1 MKQDSSPSLEKLSP
15 RVPWSMADSPMPLRK
30 GDGSFR
36 HRAKCS
42 EVPAF
47 RGGQRPDIFHLFFPA
62 LWHLGCLVYA
72 WIRHQYVCAFFL
84 IGGLKK
90 GTKLSCFLYLKLGML
105 WHSCRQLPKLHVWRP
120 SKRVWFSVWPR
131 YSGICNAWQDEL
143 TTFFWSHLWPASWHA
158 LCNWSGSLEVW
169 FESIC
174 RWEKTKFRTS
184 GWWQCGCP
192 PPTALFFQVLLSP
205 NRAALCAMAEIEIEI
220 HHAMTGE
227 VEFSFTMLL
236 GSRESAPGMA
246 LTKQNRKAP

>member
-47 RGGQRPDIFHLFFPA
+47 RGGQRPYIFHLFFPA

-143 TTFFWSHLWPASWHA
+143 TTFFEA
-158 LCNWSGSLEVW
+158 
-169 FESIC
+169 IC
-174 RWEKTKFRTS
+174 
-184 GWWQCGCP
+184 GQ
-192 PPTALFFQVLLSP
+192 LLDT
-205 NRAALCAMAEIEIEI
+205 LCAIGADLWKCGLNRFADGKRLNSELVDDDSVDAHLPQPYFFRFYSHQIGRLCVPWRRLKLRSIMRWPEKW
-220 HHAMTGE
+220 
-227 VEFSFTMLL
+227 SSPSPCCL
-236 GSRESAPGMA
+236 GQGRVLQGWP
-246 LTKQNRKAP
+246 